1 MNLFIEFYAGGS
13 SRETNIEV
21 LRRPTI
27 IKREFKIDADAE
39 QKQLS
44 DLIGEDGDSDD
55 MTLDDSKSSS
65 DSDILPVK
73 ILDRKNQIDNLNLNQ
88 S

>member
-1 MNLFIEFYAGGS
+1 MNLFLENYGSGS
-13 SRETNIEV
+13 SREANIEV

-27 IKREFKIDADAE
+27 IKREFKVDADAE

-65 DSDILPVK
+65 DSDILPIK
-73 ILDRKNQIDNLNLNQ
+73 ILDRKTQNNNFNSVQL
-88 S
+88 